1 MAGSGFDEPA
11 TFSFTGAFVLADG
24 VVRTTDTGIR
34 GTGGFD
40 DFVDGTSVYDAAGT

>member
-11 TFSFTGAFVLADG
+11 TFSLTGASALTDG
-24 VVRTTDTGIR
+24 VVRTTDTKSW
-34 GTGGFD
+34 GTGNFD